1 MNIINL
7 TAYFYMQIYQYTIS
21 KGIRIPNLHFGIL
34 REEKHIK
41 IIFVEYIILYF
52 KFLYSSL
59 RISENIILKIIPS
72 YFLLGV

>member
-7 TAYFYMQIYQYTIS
+7 TAYFYIQIYKYTIP
-21 KGIRIPNLHFGIL
+21 KRIRIPNLHFGIL
-34 REEKHIK
+34 REKHIK